1 MKKWLSSIGLLCLCL
16 LFTFTLFGCSSGN
29 NVEDD
34 VSTNES
40 ENTENPGMPQSV
52 NKTEL
57 GISME
62 LTGEYSD
69 CKVSDLSND
78 ELATFGNQ
86 VLGGFSIKKDIDG
99 TVYTLSNVAVV
110 NNESLST
117 SEIRAQYPYIY
128 SGSEYSIVA
137 TLPLI
142 DNSDSDVYD
151 TVMSLQTGVIQQL
164 CTIFFD
170 EESLGSGSATT
181 SSDTNTNIENDVTVT
196 DEEIVDN
203 SAVSE
208 DETISE

>member
-1 MKKWLSSIGLLCLCL
+1 MKKWLNSIGLLCFCFI
-16 LFTFTLFGCSSGN
+16 FTFTLFGCSSSN
-29 NVEDD
+29 NVEDN
-34 VSTNES
+34 VNTNES
-40 ENTENPGMPQSV
+40 ENAENSDLPQSV
-52 NKTEL
+52 NKTDL

-69 CKVSDLSND
+69 CEVSDLSSE
-78 ELATFGNQ
+78 ELATFGDQ

-117 SEIRAQYPYIY
+117 SEIRSQYPYIY

-196 DEEIVDN
+196 DEEVIDN
-203 SAVSE
+203 NAVSE
-208 DETISE
+208 DETIPE

>member
-1 MKKWLSSIGLLCLCL
+1 MKKWLNSIGLLCLCL
-16 LFTFTLFGCSSGN
+16 LFTFTLFGCSSN
-29 NVEDD
+29 NVEDN
-34 VSTNES
+34 VNTNES
-40 ENTENPGMPQSV
+40 ESAENSGMPQSV

-62 LTGEYSD
+62 LTGDYSD
-69 CKVSDLSND
+69 CEVSDLSSE

-86 VLGGFSIKKDIDG
+86 VLGGFSIKKDIEG

-117 SEIRAQYPYIY
+117 SEIRSQYPYIY
-128 SGSEYSIVA
+128 SGREYSIVA

-151 TVMSLQTGVIQQL
+151 TVMSLQTGVIHQL

-170 EESLGSGSATT
+170 EESLGSGSTT
-181 SSDTNTNIENDVTVT
+181 DSTDTNTNVENDVTVT
-196 DEEIVDN
+196 DEKVVDN

>member
-1 MKKWLSSIGLLCLCL
+1 MLCL
-16 LFTFTLFGCSSGN
+16 FMLFGCGN
-29 NVEDD
+29 NKVEDN
-34 VSTNES
+34 VTTNDTDIT
-40 ENTENPGMPQSV
+40 TENGMPQSV
-52 NKTEL
+52 NKSDL

-62 LTGEYSD
+62 LTGDYSD
-69 CKVSDLSND
+69 CMVSDLSDD
-78 ELATFGNQ
+78 ELIAFGNQ

-128 SGSEYSIVA
+128 SGREYSVVA

-142 DNSDSDVYD
+142 DNTDSDVYD

-170 EESLGSGSATT
+170 EENISSSGSETLEN
-181 SSDTNTNIENDVTVT
+181 SSTNNVE
-196 DEEIVDN
+196 
-203 SAVSE
+203 VSE
-208 DETISE
+208 NGNISE